1 MEHCR
6 LGSTGFSRI
15 FGIRFPTPT
24 PRACYLRSLGL
35 VFGHSPPTR
44 LGSEKN
50 GITTKKNHNHR
61 RQEGC
66 NQNQNA
72 TTAWGWGEAQ
82 PKTANTEA
90 MAGY

>member
-35 VFGHSPPTR
+35 VFGHSPPHSFR
-44 LGSEKN
+44 FRKKRDNHEEKSQPQKA
-50 GITTKKNHNHR
+50 G
-61 RQEGC
+61 GV
-66 NQNQNA
+66 
-72 TTAWGWGEAQ
+72 Q
-82 PKTANTEA
+82 PKTKRNHSVGMGGGATKNR
-90 MAGY
+90 